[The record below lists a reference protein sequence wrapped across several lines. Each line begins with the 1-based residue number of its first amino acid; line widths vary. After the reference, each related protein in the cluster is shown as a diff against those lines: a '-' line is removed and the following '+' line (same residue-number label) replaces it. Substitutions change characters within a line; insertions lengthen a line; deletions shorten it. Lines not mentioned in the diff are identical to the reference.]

1 MHQLSAQVFYATA
14 ADMQKLLAYIGGAN
28 AQFPADHVLDESDR
42 AFVGGLIAAM
52 AGELTKF
59 DCRAAI
65 ATTTKILR
73 GCNDGTLTF
82 GAIRP
87 LCEELDGRIRDELST
102 TYAFTLTAQEASLFD
117 PAENPIR
124 QDFLRKFP
132 SVAYD
137 LEECAKCLALGRST
151 AAVFHGMRILEK
163 GIAAMSAC
171 LGIPDPIKP
180 SDRNWGKVLDK
191 IKEAIDAKWPTTA
204 DKDSGDGHLFESL
217 YALMLAVKNAWR
229 NKSMHT
235 ASKYTEQE
243 AARIINAGSSFMEQL
258 AERCDEKGKPLAK
271 ARKQRALAVVKAS
284 SSAA

>member
-14 ADMQKLLAYIGGAN
+14 ADMQKLLAFIAN
-28 AQFPADHVLDESDR
+28 VQIPPDHVLDDMDR
-42 AFVGGLIAAM
+42 AFIGGLIAAM

-59 DCRAAI
+59 DCRAAL
-65 ATTTKILR
+65 ASTTKILR
-73 GCNDGTLTF
+73 GCNDGTLTL

-87 LCEELDGRIRDELST
+87 LCDELDGRIRDELST

-117 PAENPIR
+117 PAESPAR
-124 QDFLRKFP
+124 QEFLRKFP

-137 LEECAKCLALGRST
+137 LEECAKCHALGRST

-163 GIAAMSAC
+163 GIAAMAAC
-171 LGIPDPIKP
+171 LRIPDPIKP
-180 SDRNWGKVLDK
+180 SERNWGKVLES
-191 IKEAIDAKWPTTA
+191 IKSAIDANWPTSA
-204 DKDSGDGHLFESL
+204 DRDSGDGHLFESL

-258 AERCDEKGKPLAK
+258 AERCDETGKPLARLRKK
-271 ARKQRALAVVKAS
+271 AARRSRIVP
-284 SSAA
+284 